1 MYHLDEVRPQ
11 YKNGGNKKKVKAN
24 HSNLYNAVPNTYRE
38 ALEDQYILNFRHSV
52 EDPNNTSLRKDGNYY
67 PDYRNNEPFETI
79 GDGFVVKD
87 NPYVEE
93 MFKVNNARYLT
104 PEQHNE
110 LKKRRLAEDKAT
122 LRKVYK
128 DLGVNYDE
136 LPFSTRFLATDIQ
149 YNPGIKKFN
158 EFKKASIKGD
168 KAKIKKESHRVRDG
182 VSLNRNKDTD
192 AIYDLINEHYW

>member
-11 YKNGGNKKKVKAN
+11 YKNGGNKKKVKPN
-24 HSNLYNAVPNTYRE
+24 HSALYNIIPNTYRE
-38 ALEDQYILNFRHSV
+38 ALEDQYILNFRHDV
-52 EDPNNTSLRKDGNYY
+52 EDRNNEMVSDDGNYRPKY
-67 PDYRNNEPFETI
+67 LNGEPFETI

-87 NPYVEE
+87 NPYIEE
-93 MFKVNNARYLT
+93 MFKSNNGRYLT
-104 PEQHNE
+104 PKQHNE
-110 LKKRRLAEDKAT
+110 LKKRRLAEDKAV

-149 YNPGIKKFN
+149 FNPGIKKFN

-168 KAKIKKESHRVRDG
+168 KAKIKEESHRVSKG
-182 VSLNRNKDTD
+182 VSLDRNKHTD
-192 AIYDLINEHYW
+192 ATYDLINKHYW